1 MPWSS
6 YDIHQD
12 GQTDWLVRLYEKTIN
27 GIRDLNGLPSEE
39 EGSVLTVTIPT
50 MGYMANILRFRQQL
64 PPGHNV
70 PSGVIDWL

>member
-27 GIRDLNGLPSEE
+27 GVRELGGLPSED
-39 EGSVLTVTIPT
+39 EGTFTVALPTI
-50 MGYMANILRFRQQL
+50 GSMAEVMRFRQQL

-70 PSGVIDWL
+70 PSGVIA